1 VKASDYPESPG
12 FKTTGTSQ
20 EAGQAIAGHAKNLR
34 ARVLG
39 AIASEPAGLSADAVA
54 DRLNAS
60 ILSVRPRVSE
70 LHRSGEIRR
79 SEERTTNA
87 SGMPAAIWVV
97 SPPLQ
102 NGRMACNSE

>member
-1 VKASDYPESPG
+1 MQASEYPESPG
-12 FKTTGTSQ
+12 FKAAGTSQ
-20 EAGQAIAGHAKNLR
+20 EAAQAIAGHARNLR

-54 DRLNAS
+54 DRLGAS

-79 SEERTTNA
+79 SEERVRNS
-87 SGMPAAIWVV
+87 SGMNAAVWVV

-102 NGRMACNSE
+102 NDGGAQ